1 MEMIIVK
8 TKKMCFQV
16 QYYLFNVIN
25 LFQNMVHQFLW
36 FKTFVKDETIIQG
49 KNYVALTKLKPLWST
64 RPTRSNGKRHDT
76 KLYEIFKCNT

>member
-1 MEMIIVK
+1 MIIVK
-8 TKKMCFQV
+8 TTKMCFQV

-49 KNYVALTKLKPLWST
+49 KNYVALTKLKPL
-64 RPTRSNGKRHDT
+64 
-76 KLYEIFKCNT
+76 